1 MEQKTRQD
9 LKKIAEETEMR
20 ITRSILR
27 WRYRKEQK
35 PLPPA
40 YQLENESRQI
50 ASRAHNIVVKR
61 GKNVFDELKRVYKK
75 RKVSGVR

>member
-1 MEQKTRQD
+1 MEQEIIKD
-9 LKKIAEETEMR
+9 LKKIVEEAEMR

-27 WRYRKEQK
+27 WRYKEEHR

-50 ASRAHNIVVKR
+50 AGQTRDIIVKR
-61 GKNVFDELKRVYKK
+61 GKNAFEELKKVYKK
-75 RKVSGVR
+75 RKV